1 MYQTDVSND
10 VDNKKSVYL
19 EIPEAPFKE
28 KCSNHVRDGKHE
40 RYCNTTEVSKYAWE
54 LKRDDKV
61 PIITWK
67 IARKVYG
74 NPKHKFWRL
83 FLLEKLLII
92 NFPNQDILVNK
103 RYEFGKC
110 RFCIIY
116 IYIYIYYTENTKYL
130 RRIHNLFI
138 TNKLSL

>member
-74 NPKHKFWRL
+74 NPKHKLWRL

-103 RYEFGKC
+103 RYEFDKC
-110 RFCIIY
+110 RHEKKLEVAYY
-116 IYIYIYYTENTKYL
+116 IYI
-130 RRIHNLFI
+130 
-138 TNKLSL
+138 